1 MPESAEGKYIP
12 SVQEMIIIACRAH
25 GIAPEIPLA
34 IARLET
40 GNFTSAAFIECN
52 NVGGMSVDEVP
63 ITYDSLEDGVDAFVK
78 NLADNYFGQGLDTV
92 EAISC
97 KYCPVNA
104 SEWAKVVNELLKKQ
118 RFLIVKEENQCQTKK
133 ERTTQKAPN

>member
-1 MPESAEGKYIP
+1 MVDMPKPAEGKYIP
-12 SVQEMIIIACRAH
+12 SVQEMIVIACREQ

-52 NVGGMSVDEVP
+52 NVGGMSVNEVP
-63 ITYDSLEDGVDAFVK
+63 ITYKSLEDGVDAFVK
-78 NLADNYFGQGLDTV
+78 NLAENYISKGFVTV
-92 EAISC
+92 EEISK

-104 SEWAKVVNELLKKQ
+104 QAWAEAVRELMSEDETNEKISCK
-118 RFLIVKEENQCQTKK
+118 
-133 ERTTQKAPN
+133 